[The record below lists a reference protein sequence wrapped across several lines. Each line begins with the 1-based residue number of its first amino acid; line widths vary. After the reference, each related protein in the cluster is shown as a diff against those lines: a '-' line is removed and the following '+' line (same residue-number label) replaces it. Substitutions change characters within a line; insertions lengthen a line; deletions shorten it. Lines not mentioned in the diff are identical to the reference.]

1 VETRGSILS
10 SSPTFSVYNFIER
23 TKEFDLTENHNQ
35 QPLYLDPNALPRDRA
50 QDLIARMTLAE
61 KVASMMD
68 DSVGVERLGI
78 PPYNWW
84 NESLHGVARAGKA
97 TVFPQAIGIAATWN
111 EELVFRMATAISDE
125 GRAKHHEAL
134 RNGDHSRFTG
144 LTFWSPNINIF
155 RDPRWG
161 RGQETYGEDP
171 CLTARIGVQFV
182 HGMQGDDPR
191 YLKTAACA
199 KHYVAHSGPESQ
211 RHQFDAQVSV
221 RDMVMTYLPAFEA
234 LVEEAKVAGV
244 MGAYNRVNGEA
255 CCASPY
261 LLQYLLRRE
270 MGFKGYVVSDCWAI
284 QDIYKHHHVV
294 DTPEEASAKAVKAG
308 CDLNCGCTYENLFA
322 ALGNGLIREREID
335 RALMNLFEVRFRLGM
350 FDPEELV
357 PYAQIPFQAVDSP
370 AHQALALEV
379 ARQSLVLL
387 KNADKM
393 LPLSKDLKRI
403 AVIGPNADDA
413 LVLRGNYYGTP
424 TESVTLLEGIR
435 WIVSG
440 ATEVKYAM
448 GCETVD
454 PGREGFEE
462 AVRIAAGSDVVIVV
476 LGLSQQLEGEE
487 GQQEGN
493 PEGISS
499 CGDREDLDLPGE
511 QQALLEAIVA
521 TGTPVVL
528 VLLNGSAL
536 AVNWADEH
544 LPAIL
549 EAWYPGQSGGRAVAE
564 ALFGDVNPGGK
575 LPVTFYKSVN
585 QLPSFEDYDMQGR
598 TYRYFDG
605 EVLYPFGFGLSYTQ
619 FEYSD
624 LALNF
629 NRMEEPD
636 TLIVSCLVRNTG
648 EMPGDEV
655 VQVYLRDDEASLP
668 VPRHNLAAF
677 KRIKLAPGDEQRVNL
692 QVSPRSF
699 ALADEEGQWMIEP
712 GTFTVFV
719 GGGQLGFCEGL
730 SAKVEMVG
738 ETIHI
743 G

>member
-1 VETRGSILS
+1 M
-10 SSPTFSVYNFIER
+10 
-23 TKEFDLTENHNQ
+23 TEPLDQ
-35 QPLYLDPNALPRDRA
+35 TSLYLDPEAPPHDRA
-50 QDLIARMTLAE
+50 RDLIARLTLAE

-78 PPYNWW
+78 PSYNWW
-84 NESLHGVARAGKA
+84 NEALHGVARAGKA

-111 EELVFRMATAISDE
+111 EELVFQMASAISDE
-125 GRAKHHEAL
+125 GRAKHHEAM
-134 RNGDHSRFTG
+134 RQGDHSRYTG

-171 CLTARIGVQFV
+171 FLTSRLGVQFV
-182 HGMQGDDPR
+182 RGMQGDDPR

-199 KHYVAHSGPESQ
+199 KHYVVHSGPEAE
-211 RHQFDAQVSV
+211 RHQFNAQVGI
-221 RDMVMTYLPAFEA
+221 RDMKMTYLPAFKA
-234 LVEEAKVAGV
+234 LVKDAKVAGV

-284 QDIYKHHHVV
+284 RDIYKHHHIVE
-294 DTPEEASAKAVKAG
+294 TPEEASALAVKAG

-322 ALGNGLIREREID
+322 ALGNGLIRERDID
-335 RALMNLFEVRFRLGM
+335 RALMNLFELRFRLGM
-350 FDPEELV
+350 FDPEERV
-357 PYAQIPFQAVDSP
+357 PYAQIPIQAVDSP

-387 KNADKM
+387 KNVDDM
-393 LPLSKDLKRI
+393 LPLPKDLGRI

-424 TESVTLLEGIR
+424 SKSVTVLDGIR
-435 WIVSG
+435 GVVSG
-440 ATEVKYAM
+440 ATEVQYAR
-448 GCETVD
+448 GCEIVD
-454 PGREGFEE
+454 PGREGFAE
-462 AVRIAAGSDVVIVV
+462 AVRIAVEADVAILV
-476 LGLSQQLEGEE
+476 LGLSQRLEGEE

-493 PEGISS
+493 PDKVFTRA
-499 CGDREDLDLPGE
+499 DREMIDLPGE
-511 QQALLEAIVA
+511 QQALLEAVAA

-528 VLLNGSAL
+528 VLLNGGAL
-536 AVNWADEH
+536 AVNWADET

-564 ALFGDVNPGGK
+564 ALFGDFNPGGK
-575 LPVTFYKSVN
+575 LPVTFYLSVD
-585 QLPSFEDYDMQGR
+585 QLPPFEDYDMQGR

-605 EVLYPFGFGLSYTQ
+605 DVLYPFGFGLSYTR
-619 FEYSD
+619 FEFSD

-629 NRMEEPD
+629 NRMEVPD
-636 TLIVSCLVRNTG
+636 TLLVSCLVRNTG
-648 EMPGDEV
+648 EVLGDEV
-655 VQVYLRDDEASLP
+655 VQVYLRDEEASLS
-668 VPRHNLAAF
+668 VPRHSLAAF
-677 KRIKLAPGDEQRVNL
+677 KRVRLAPGGEQRVTLEVN
-692 QVSPRSF
+692 PRSF
-699 ALADEEGQWMIEP
+699 ALVDEEGNWMIEP

-719 GGGQLGFCEGL
+719 GGGQPRYCEGL
-730 SAKVEMVG
+730 SAQVEVVG
-738 ETIHI
+738 QAIHLE
-743 G
+743 